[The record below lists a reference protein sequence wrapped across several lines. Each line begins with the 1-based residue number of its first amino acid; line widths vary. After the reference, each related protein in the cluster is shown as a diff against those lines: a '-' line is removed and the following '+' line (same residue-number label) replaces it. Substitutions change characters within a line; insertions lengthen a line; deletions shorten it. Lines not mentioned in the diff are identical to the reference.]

1 MAPLSVFVTWRDF
14 GAALGPLV
22 AGLSIGYVSLPIL
35 YAGLAGL
42 ILLPLLVDVRALI
55 SARPSAAVDV

>member
-22 AGLSIGYVSLPIL
+22 AGLSIGYVSLPVL
-35 YAGLAGL
+35 YAALAGL
-42 ILLPLLVDVRALI
+42 ILLPLLVDVAR
-55 SARPSAAVDV
+55 SFRARPSPAGR